1 MDTEISEKKPLK
13 KNEKMTLL
21 KKQLEE
27 LEKYHYLRIHY
38 VVQFIIVDILMID

>member
-27 LEKYHYLRIHY
+27 LEKEEESESEEEE
-38 VVQFIIVDILMID
+38 IVN